1 VNGEIAS
8 DQKIVPQQRKSVI
21 PIKNVFFKKKE
32 GAPMHHHTTTYLEL
46 AY

>member
-1 VNGEIAS
+1 MNGEIAS
-8 DQKIVPQQRKSVI
+8 DQKIVPQQKI
-21 PIKNVFFKKKE
+21 CDPHQKCFFLKKKE

>member
-1 VNGEIAS
+1 MNGEITS
-8 DQKIVPQQRKSVI
+8 DQKIVPQQKI
-21 PIKNVFFKKKE
+21 CDPHQKCFFLKKE